1 MDKTILIF
9 FPLCIIFKKSKGG
22 FYLLQRCATQIVGF
36 LYDKSE
42 LDQSKKTIYQY
53 GTELT
58 LSTAAAVASILLLAA
73 LLGNLLWGVIF
84 LVVFISFRLPGGGYH
99 ASTYRNCFILTNSV
113 FLASFI
119 LSLILLSTP
128 NIIRNVLLLISCFAI
143 WVLAPISNPHHPVSE
158 RIFRKNKII
167 VRGMVSGGSFLVL
180 LGEFLLTWHSL
191 SCIYSASVVAVA
203 TMMILSKVR
212 GGTKNE

>member
-1 MDKTILIF
+1 M
-9 FPLCIIFKKSKGG
+9 
-22 FYLLQRCATQIVGF
+22 QRCASQLVGF
-36 LYDKSE
+36 LYGKSE
-42 LDQSKKTIYQY
+42 LDQSKKAIYQY

-58 LSTAAAVASILLLAA
+58 ISTATAVASILLLAA

-128 NIIRNVLLLISCFAI
+128 NITRNVLLLISCFAI

-158 RIFRKNKII
+158 RTLRKNKII
-167 VRGMVSGGSFLVL
+167 VRGMVVVDSLLMF
-180 LGEFLLTWHSL
+180 LGELLL
-191 SCIYSASVVAVA
+191 SMYSMFCIFTASVAAVA
-203 TMMILSKVR
+203 AMMILSKLL
-212 GGTKNE
+212 GGTTNE

>member
-1 MDKTILIF
+1 M
-9 FPLCIIFKKSKGG
+9 
-22 FYLLQRCATQIVGF
+22 QRCASQLVGF
-36 LYDKSE
+36 LYGKSE
-42 LDQSKKTIYQY
+42 LDQSKKAIYQY

-58 LSTAAAVASILLLAA
+58 ISTATAVASILLLAA

-84 LVVFISFRLPGGGYH
+84 LVVFISFLLPGGGYH

-128 NIIRNVLLLISCFAI
+128 NITRNVLLLISCFAI

-158 RIFRKNKII
+158 RTLRKNKII
-167 VRGMVSGGSFLVL
+167 VRGMVVVDSLLMF
-180 LGEFLLTWHSL
+180 LGELLL
-191 SCIYSASVVAVA
+191 SMYSMFCIFTASVAAVA
-203 TMMILSKVR
+203 AMMILSKLL
-212 GGTKNE
+212 GGTTNE

>member
-1 MDKTILIF
+1 M
-9 FPLCIIFKKSKGG
+9 
-22 FYLLQRCATQIVGF
+22 LQRCASQLVGF
-36 LYDKSE
+36 LYGKSE
-42 LDQSKKTIYQY
+42 LDQSKKAIYQY

-58 LSTAAAVASILLLAA
+58 ISTAAAVASILLLAT

-128 NIIRNVLLLISCFAI
+128 NITRNVLLLISCFAI

-158 RIFRKNKII
+158 RTLRKNKII
-167 VRGMVSGGSFLVL
+167 VRGMVVVDSLLMF
-180 LGEFLLTWHSL
+180 LGELLL
-191 SCIYSASVVAVA
+191 SMYSMFCIFTASVAAVA
-203 TMMILSKVR
+203 AMMILSKLL
-212 GGTKNE
+212 GGTTNE

>member
-1 MDKTILIF
+1 M
-9 FPLCIIFKKSKGG
+9 
-22 FYLLQRCATQIVGF
+22 QRCASQLVGF
-36 LYDKSE
+36 LYGKSE
-42 LDQSKKTIYQY
+42 LDQSKKAIYQY

-58 LSTAAAVASILLLAA
+58 ISTATAVASILLLAA

-128 NIIRNVLLLISCFAI
+128 NITRNVLLLISCFAI

>member
-1 MDKTILIF
+1 M
-9 FPLCIIFKKSKGG
+9 
-22 FYLLQRCATQIVGF
+22 QRCASQLVGF
-36 LYDKSE
+36 LYGKSE
-42 LDQSKKTIYQY
+42 LDQSKKAIYQY

-58 LSTAAAVASILLLAA
+58 ISTAAAVASILLLAT

-128 NIIRNVLLLISCFAI
+128 NVIRNVLLLISCFAI
-143 WVLAPISNPHHPVSE
+143 WMLAPIPNPHHPVSE
-158 RIFRKNKII
+158 RTLRKNKII
-167 VRGMVSGGSFLVL
+167 VRGMVVVDSLLMF
-180 LGEFLLTWHSL
+180 LGELLL
-191 SCIYSASVVAVA
+191 SMYSMFCIFTASVAAVA
-203 TMMILSKVR
+203 AMMILSKLL
-212 GGTKNE
+212 GGTTNE

>member
-1 MDKTILIF
+1 M
-9 FPLCIIFKKSKGG
+9 
-22 FYLLQRCATQIVGF
+22 QRCASQLVGF
-36 LYDKSE
+36 LYGKSE
-42 LDQSKKTIYQY
+42 LDQSKKAIYQY

-58 LSTAAAVASILLLAA
+58 ISTATAVASILLLAA

-128 NIIRNVLLLISCFAI
+128 NITRNVLLLISCFAI

-158 RIFRKNKII
+158 RTLRKNKII
-167 VRGMVSGGSFLVL
+167 VRGMVVVDSLLMF
-180 LGEFLLTWHSL
+180 LGELLLSMYSL
-191 SCIYSASVVAVA
+191 FCIFTASVAAVA
-203 TMMILSKVR
+203 AMMILSKLL
-212 GGTKNE
+212 GGTTNE

>member
-1 MDKTILIF
+1 M
-9 FPLCIIFKKSKGG
+9 
-22 FYLLQRCATQIVGF
+22 LQRCASQLVGF
-36 LYDKSE
+36 LYGKSE
-42 LDQSKKTIYQY
+42 LDQSKKAIYQY

-58 LSTAAAVASILLLAA
+58 ISTAAAVASILLLAT

-128 NIIRNVLLLISCFAI
+128 NVIRNVLLLISCFAI
-143 WVLAPISNPHHPVSE
+143 WMLAPIPNPHHPVSE
-158 RIFRKNKII
+158 RTLRKNKII
-167 VRGMVSGGSFLVL
+167 VRGMVVISSLLMF
-180 LGEFLLTWHSL
+180 LGELLL
-191 SCIYSASVVAVA
+191 SMYSMFCIFTASVAAVA
-203 TMMILSKVR
+203 AMMILSKLL
-212 GGTKNE
+212 GGTTNE

>member
-1 MDKTILIF
+1 M
-9 FPLCIIFKKSKGG
+9 
-22 FYLLQRCATQIVGF
+22 LQRCATHIVGF
-36 LYDKSE
+36 LYHKSE
-42 LDQSKKTIYQY
+42 LDQSKKAIYQY

-58 LSTAAAVASILLLAA
+58 ISTAAAVASILLLAT

-128 NIIRNVLLLISCFAI
+128 NVIRNVLLLISCFAI
-143 WVLAPISNPHHPVSE
+143 WMLAPIPNPHHPVSE
-158 RIFRKNKII
+158 RTLRKNKII
-167 VRGMVSGGSFLVL
+167 VRGMVVVDSLLMF
-180 LGEFLLTWHSL
+180 LGELLL
-191 SCIYSASVVAVA
+191 SMYSMFCIFTASVAAVA
-203 TMMILSKVR
+203 AMMILSKLL
-212 GGTKNE
+212 GGTTNE

>member
-1 MDKTILIF
+1 M
-9 FPLCIIFKKSKGG
+9 
-22 FYLLQRCATQIVGF
+22 QRCASQLVGF
-36 LYDKSE
+36 LYGKSE
-42 LDQSKKTIYQY
+42 LDQSKKAIYQY

-58 LSTAAAVASILLLAA
+58 ISTAAAVASILLLAT

-128 NIIRNVLLLISCFAI
+128 NITRNVLLLISCFAI

-158 RIFRKNKII
+158 RTLRKNKII
-167 VRGMVSGGSFLVL
+167 VRGMVVVDSLLMF
-180 LGEFLLTWHSL
+180 LGELLL
-191 SCIYSASVVAVA
+191 SMYSMFCIFTASVAAVA
-203 TMMILSKVR
+203 AMMILSKLL
-212 GGTKNE
+212 GGTTNE

>member
-1 MDKTILIF
+1 M
-9 FPLCIIFKKSKGG
+9 
-22 FYLLQRCATQIVGF
+22 LQRCASQLVGF
-36 LYDKSE
+36 LYGKSE
-42 LDQSKKTIYQY
+42 LDQSKKAIYQY

-58 LSTAAAVASILLLAA
+58 ISTAAAVASILLLAT

-128 NIIRNVLLLISCFAI
+128 NVIRNVLLLISCFAI
-143 WVLAPISNPHHPVSE
+143 WMLAPIPNPHHPVSE
-158 RIFRKNKII
+158 RTLRKNKII
-167 VRGMVSGGSFLVL
+167 VRGMVIVDSLLMF
-180 LGEFLLTWHSL
+180 LGELLLSMYSL
-191 SCIYSASVVAVA
+191 FCIFTASVAAVA
-203 TMMILSKVR
+203 AMMILSKLL
-212 GGTKNE
+212 GGTTNE

>member
-1 MDKTILIF
+1 M
-9 FPLCIIFKKSKGG
+9 
-22 FYLLQRCATQIVGF
+22 LQRCASQLVGF
-36 LYDKSE
+36 LYGKSE
-42 LDQSKKTIYQY
+42 LDQSKKAIYQY

-58 LSTAAAVASILLLAA
+58 ISTAAAVASILLLAT

-128 NIIRNVLLLISCFAI
+128 NVIRLISCFAI
-143 WVLAPISNPHHPVSE
+143 WVLAPISNPHHPVSK
-158 RIFRKNKII
+158 RTLRKNKII
-167 VRGMVSGGSFLVL
+167 VRGMAVISSLLMF
-180 LGEFLLTWHSL
+180 LGELLL
-191 SCIYSASVVAVA
+191 SMYSMFCIFTASVAAVA
-203 TMMILSKVR
+203 AMMILSKLL
-212 GGTKNE
+212 GGTTNE

>member
-1 MDKTILIF
+1 M
-9 FPLCIIFKKSKGG
+9 
-22 FYLLQRCATQIVGF
+22 LQRCATQIVGF

-99 ASTYRNCFILTNSV
+99 A
-113 FLASFI
+113 
-119 LSLILLSTP
+119 
-128 NIIRNVLLLISCFAI
+128 
-143 WVLAPISNPHHPVSE
+143 
-158 RIFRKNKII
+158 
-167 VRGMVSGGSFLVL
+167 
-180 LGEFLLTWHSL
+180 
-191 SCIYSASVVAVA
+191 
-203 TMMILSKVR
+203 
-212 GGTKNE
+212 

>member
-1 MDKTILIF
+1 M
-9 FPLCIIFKKSKGG
+9 
-22 FYLLQRCATQIVGF
+22 LQRCASQLVGF
-36 LYDKSE
+36 LYGKSE
-42 LDQSKKTIYQY
+42 LDQSKKAIYQY

-58 LSTAAAVASILLLAA
+58 ISTAAAVASILLLAT

-128 NIIRNVLLLISCFAI
+128 NVIRNVLLLISCFAI
-143 WVLAPISNPHHPVSE
+143 WMLAPIPNPHHPVSE
-158 RIFRKNKII
+158 RTLRKNKII
-167 VRGMVSGGSFLVL
+167 VRGMVVVDSLLMFLGELVL
-180 LGEFLLTWHSL
+180 SMYSMF
-191 SCIYSASVVAVA
+191 CIFTASVAAVA
-203 TMMILSKVR
+203 AMMILSKLL
-212 GGTKNE
+212 GGTTNE

>member
-1 MDKTILIF
+1 M
-9 FPLCIIFKKSKGG
+9 
-22 FYLLQRCATQIVGF
+22 LQRCASQLVGF
-36 LYDKSE
+36 LYGKSE
-42 LDQSKKTIYQY
+42 LDQSKKAIYQY

-58 LSTAAAVASILLLAA
+58 ISTAAAVASILLLAT

-128 NIIRNVLLLISCFAI
+128 NVIRNVLLLLSCFAM
-143 WVLAPISNPHHPVSE
+143 WMLAPIPNPHHPVSE
-158 RIFRKNKII
+158 RTLRKNKII
-167 VRGMVSGGSFLVL
+167 VRGMVVVDSLLMF
-180 LGEFLLTWHSL
+180 LGELLL
-191 SCIYSASVVAVA
+191 SMYSMFCIFTASVAAVA
-203 TMMILSKVR
+203 AMMILSKLL
-212 GGTKNE
+212 GGTTNE

>member
-1 MDKTILIF
+1 M
-9 FPLCIIFKKSKGG
+9 
-22 FYLLQRCATQIVGF
+22 GF

-58 LSTAAAVASILLLAA
+58 LSTAVAVASILLLAA

-113 FLASFI
+113 FLVSFVI
-119 LSLILLSTP
+119 SLVLLRTTSV
-128 NIIRNVLLLISCFAI
+128 IRDVLLLASCFVI
-143 WVLAPISNPHHPVSE
+143 WILAPIPNPHHPVSDQT
-158 RIFRKNKII
+158 FRKNKII
-167 VRGMVSGGSFLVL
+167 VRGMMTAGLLLVL
-180 LGEFLLTWHSL
+180 LGEFLLTWNSL

-203 TMMILSKVR
+203 AMMILSKFR
-212 GGTKNE
+212 GGTKNV

>member
-1 MDKTILIF
+1 M
-9 FPLCIIFKKSKGG
+9 
-22 FYLLQRCATQIVGF
+22 LQRCASQLVGF
-36 LYDKSE
+36 LYGKSE
-42 LDQSKKTIYQY
+42 LDQSKKAIYQY

-58 LSTAAAVASILLLAA
+58 ISTAAAVASILLLAA

-143 WVLAPISNPHHPVSE
+143 WVLAPISNPHHPVFE
-158 RIFRKNKII
+158 RTLRKNKII
-167 VRGMVSGGSFLVL
+167 VRGMVVISSLLMF
-180 LGEFLLTWHSL
+180 LGELLL
-191 SCIYSASVVAVA
+191 SMYSMFCIFTASVAAVA
-203 TMMILSKVR
+203 AMMILSKLL
-212 GGTKNE
+212 GGTTNE